1 LSPREREIVQL
12 VAEGK
17 TSKEVAVILDVAV
30 KTADTHRSNIL
41 RKLNLHSIAEL
52 VLYAV
57 RNEIVHVQLPAV
69 VRSPNPKL
77 EAQTMPLS
85 AIN

>member
-1 LSPREREIVQL
+1 M

-17 TSKEVAVILDVAV
+17 TSKEVAVILNVTV

-41 RKLNLHSIAEL
+41 LKLRLHSIAEL

-57 RNEIVHVQLPAV
+57 RNEIVHVQLPDM
-69 VRSPNPKL
+69 VRSLNPELAKRTTL
-77 EAQTMPLS
+77 LS
-85 AIN
+85 AIT

>member
-1 LSPREREIVQL
+1 

-17 TSKEVAVILDVAV
+17 TSKEVAVILNVAV

-41 RKLNLHSIAEL
+41 LKLKLHSIAEL

-57 RNEIVHVQLPAV
+57 RNEIVHVPLPSV
-69 VRSPNPKL
+69 VRSPNPGVA
-77 EAQTMPLS
+77 EGTARLS
-85 AIN
+85 AVN